1 MKPIQEQLKPIQQLL
16 TTVHRRKKKVKVFA
30 LIGGSGTGKSFRARL
45 VAEKHHIDLIFDDG
59 LLIRDQ
65 VILAGKSA
73 KRERN
78 RIKAIKRAI
87 LDDPV
92 HIQEIQNALAKEDF
106 DSILVLGISDK
117 MIARIVERLELPYP
131 DQIIY
136 IEDVASE
143 DEIDQAKESR
153 REGKHVIPVPVLEVK
168 KDSSHRVL
176 DSIRLLL
183 KKHPVWK
190 WKDEMVEKTI
200 VQPQFSEKG
209 RLAISETVIKQLVV
223 HCIQEF
229 ARSIKIRKISVDT
242 DSKDYR
248 VEVRLI
254 LPYGVHIP
262 DTLRELQDYTLSNIN
277 RAGIQLG
284 HLHLT
289 VDRIR

>member
-1 MKPIQEQLKPIQQLL
+1 MKPIQEQFKPIQQLL
-16 TTVHRRKKKVKVFA
+16 TTVHRRVKKIKVYA
-30 LIGGSGTGKSFRARL
+30 LIGQTGTGKSFRARL

-59 LLIRDQ
+59 LLIRNQ

-87 LDDPV
+87 LDDPEHV
-92 HIQEIQNALAKEDF
+92 LEIRNALAKEDF
-106 DSILVLGISDK
+106 NSILVLGISEK
-117 MIARIVERLELPYP
+117 MIGRVVERLDLPYP

-143 DEIDQAKESR
+143 EEIDLAKESR
-153 REGKHVIPVPVLEVK
+153 KEGKHVIPVPVLEVK
-168 KDSSHRVL
+168 KDSAHRVL
-176 DSIRLLL
+176 DSIKLML
-183 KKHPVWK
+183 KKHPVWI

-229 ARSIKIRKISVDT
+229 ARSIKIRKISVDV

-277 RAGIQLG
+277 RAGIPLG

>member
-1 MKPIQEQLKPIQQLL
+1 MKPIQHFL
-16 TTVHRRKKKVKVFA
+16 TTVHRRIRRIKVYA
-30 LIGGSGTGKSFRARL
+30 LIGESGTGKSFRARL
-45 VAEKHHIDLIFDDG
+45 VAEKNHIDLILDDG
-59 LLIRDQ
+59 LLIRDH

-73 KRERN
+73 KREKN

-87 LDDPV
+87 LDDPE
-92 HIQEIQNALAKEDF
+92 HITEIKDELAKVDF
-106 DSILVLGISDK
+106 NSILVLGISEK
-117 MIARIVERLELPYP
+117 MIGRVVERLELPYP

-143 DEIDQAKESR
+143 EEIDLAKESR

-183 KKHPVWK
+183 KKHPVWI
-190 WKDEMVEKTI
+190 WKDEVVEKTI
-200 VQPQFSEKG
+200 VQPQYSEKG

-229 ARSIKIRKISVDT
+229 ARSIKIKKIIVDT
-242 DSKDYR
+242 DTEKHR

-262 DTLRELQDYTLSNIN
+262 DTLRELQDYIFMNIN
-277 RAGIQLG
+277 RAGIPLG
-284 HLHLT
+284 QLHLT